1 MAKILVYN
9 NNSNRME
16 IYYRDLN
23 RKIELIEQKD
33 EEYKKR
39 VKEKLKKF

>member
-23 RKIELIEQKD
+23 DAMPYLTNRNLE
-33 EEYKKR
+33 
-39 VKEKLKKF
+39 V

>member
-16 IYYRDLN
+16 TYYKGENEAMPYNEN
-23 RKIELIEQKD
+23 RTLT
-33 EEYKKR
+33 
-39 VKEKLKKF
+39 VKE